1 MLEIRRLARPNM
13 VKWLKS
19 YDINRKYAIVNIT
32 KEGSIITSLRG
43 QPLICPLIMNP
54 AIEI

>member
-1 MLEIRRLARPNM
+1 MLEIERLARLNI

-19 YDINRKYAIVNIT
+19 YDINHKYAIVNIT